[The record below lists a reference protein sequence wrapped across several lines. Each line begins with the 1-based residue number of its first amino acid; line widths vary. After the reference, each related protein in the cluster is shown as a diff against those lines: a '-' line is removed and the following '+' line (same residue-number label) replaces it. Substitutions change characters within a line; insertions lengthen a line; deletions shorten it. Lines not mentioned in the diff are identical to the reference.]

1 MTTTISSAITIV
13 KEGKPAS
20 AIIFSERPTR
30 SAQVATEELAANL
43 RMISGASTPILKER

>member
-20 AIIFSERPTR
+20 AIILSERPTR
-30 SAQVATEELAANL
+30 SAQVATEELAMNL